1 VGMNL
6 SYSLWNFFTNNETN
20 TRTKIARQN
29 TILSLE
35 DSRDQSRRSYD
46 SATQELQYLLRLDDL
61 YREKLDQSTAQI
73 RIAEERYRLGL
84 IQLLEL
90 DKTRTEYIDADI
102 QYNSNRYQIIQK
114 QEEINNLLSRQIMGK
129 W

>member
-1 VGMNL
+1 VEL
-6 SYSLWNFFTNNETN
+6 LHNNETN

-29 TILSLE
+29 TVLSLE

-61 YREKLDQSTAQI
+61 YREKLDQSTEQI

-90 DKTRTEYIDADI
+90 DKTRIEYIDADI